1 VPPVFA
7 ARTVAGGAREKRLA
21 MTPRTNFANTLLI
34 AKYATI
40 INLMLESLPPNSSK
54 ILYQSLFIG
63 SIISPPPAKG
73 WYFFERRRTYMN
85 RNPSRWLFLI
95 IPLLALAIWVD
106 VSKQITLANPFKSG
120 SYFVDRNVDIR
131 LGLDL
136 RGGLQALLEADV
148 PADSTVSS
156 SDLDVTKT
164 ILENR
169 ANALGVS
176 EVVMQS
182 APPRRI
188 VAEFPGVSNPDEV
201 VAALQQTGLLEFV
214 EMGTS
219 PLNAGDTVVTQ
230 PCTVDTNGL
239 AITPTPD
246 ASATATPE
254 ATATPDATSTGTTTT
269 TPTVYC
275 TVMTGAA
282 LDTVSVTQDTLG
294 KYEIAFQ
301 LKSDSSQLFAD
312 YTGAHVNQYLAI
324 VLDKK
329 VISAPRID
337 SKIDQGRGV
346 INGNFTQDSAN
357 TLAVQLRYGSLPV
370 PVKVVESRSVGPTLG
385 AESVR
390 RSVIAGIIG
399 LVIVILFMVLY
410 YRLPGSIAAVAL
422 LLYALVSIM
431 LFKLIPVVLTLPG
444 IAGFILSI
452 GMAVDAN
459 ILIFERLKEELRAGR
474 TLHQAID
481 LGWQRAWPSIRDSN
495 LSTLITCLILFI
507 FGNTFGASMVK
518 GFSVTLALGVL
529 VSLFTAIIVTRT
541 FLHVVLD
548 NIKTAE
554 HPRWFGI

>member
-1 VPPVFA
+1 
-7 ARTVAGGAREKRLA
+7 
-21 MTPRTNFANTLLI
+21 
-34 AKYATI
+34 
-40 INLMLESLPPNSSK
+40 
-54 ILYQSLFIG
+54 
-63 SIISPPPAKG
+63 
-73 WYFFERRRTYMN
+73 MN
-85 RNPSRWLFLI
+85 RNSSRWLFLI
-95 IPLLALAIWVD
+95 VPLLALAIWVD
-106 VSKQITLANPFKSG
+106 AEPQITIPNPFKSG
-120 SYFVDRNVDIR
+120 SYLVDRSVPIR

-136 RGGLQALLEADV
+136 RGGLQTLLEADL
-148 PADSTVSS
+148 PADATVSS
-156 SDLDVTKT
+156 SDLDITKT

-188 VAEFPGVSNPDEV
+188 VAEFPGVSNPEEV

-214 EMGTS
+214 EMGTT
-219 PLNAGDTVVTQ
+219 PLNPGDSVVTQ
-230 PCTVDTNGL
+230 PCTVDESGL
-239 AITPTPD
+239 SVAPTPD
-246 ASATATPE
+246 PSAATATPE
-254 ATATPDATSTGTTTT
+254 PTATTDTATST
-269 TPTVYC
+269 TVYC

-282 LDTVSVTQDTLG
+282 LDTVTVTQGTLG
-294 KYEIAFQ
+294 AYQIAFE
-301 LKSDSSQLFAD
+301 LKTTSAQLFAD
-312 YTGAHVNQYLAI
+312 YTGAHIGQYLAI

-329 VISAPRID
+329 IISAPQID
-337 SKIDQGRGV
+337 AKIDAGRG
-346 INGNFTQDSAN
+346 IISGNFTQDSAN

-390 RSVIAGIIG
+390 RSVIAGVIG

-410 YRLPGSIAAVAL
+410 YRLPGFIAAVAL
-422 LLYALVSIM
+422 LMYALVSLM

-481 LGWQRAWPSIRDSN
+481 LGWKRAWSSIRDSN
-495 LSTLITCLILFI
+495 FSTLITCAILFA

-548 NIKTAE
+548 NIKSAE